1 MKFARLLRTTA
12 EDLPELQCLFHIY
25 KHLKK
30 QLKQLPARADSKAPG
45 TDQQQQ
51 QPQGGRDPG
60 EAQVSHVEA
69 SEEARFTAVLTD
81 HLQRLNDRFL
91 EREETCVIQLER
103 LEAEAA
109 AAETANGDGADLDG
123 EIGSGGTPA
132 AQKAVAEQRAQLYKR
147 FVNFHG
153 EVLLLVHW
161 SVLAYTATVKI
172 LKKHHK
178 RTGLLLRAPQL
189 ADLLSQPF
197 CSSELMTGLA
207 RKAEACI
214 QHLAEQLASS
224 DTSGDGAM
232 TTSYA
237 GTGEAATDGG
247 GGQQGIVGQAAAP
260 GSTGAAV
267 GAAAAAAIAKNTAAA
282 AAAAMAV
289 GTEDSFD
296 VADGSSPSCSQSMG
310 DFPFRRARSA
320 VEVADPQAAVA
331 EPECLQQDH
340 LDRDL
345 PAGMAAALPHPP
357 QQQGQPQRRG
367 RRSQTEQRQQ
377 LQDDDAGAGGTG
389 GGLGDPSGGGAMFLR
404 NLARLSDNN
413 SAASLSGPYVLE
425 QLVELQQYV
434 DEYDKMDEDDPEEK
448 MDIDDEDDDEEDSG
462 APPAVGL
469 GPTAAA
475 ERGHGSGGGGGGGGG
490 TTAGPR
496 ANDTTGLRPGPFAEG
511 AAAGGSQPPVPATQD
526 ADAHSGQ
533 NGTNDGNSQPLF
545 LLQLQMEGQA
555 QSQPGQAG
563 MEDGLGAAAGSGSG
577 SGQGSAP
584 AAPAAAEVAAA
595 ALPPPPLL
603 PPQQHGSSAGAAG
616 GPAAAA
622 APTPPTLQQSSS
634 GSAGAAGGA
643 GSISVA
649 ISEAFG
655 ATRPQGAAANLLRR
669 TQVALT
675 MWEQL
680 RTNAS
685 TPSTVLDPAGGQPGL
700 NQGVGEPRSKRPRLL
715 DGHGAAGDA
724 AAVPGATAVA
734 PEVPQHAEAEDSVT
748 DDNASNSD

>member
-51 QPQGGRDPG
+51 PQGGRGPG
-60 EAQVSHVEA
+60 QAEVSHVEA

-109 AAETANGDGADLDG
+109 AAEKVHGVGADLDG

-132 AQKAVAEQRAQLYKR
+132 AQKAIAEQRAQLYKR

-214 QHLAEQLASS
+214 QRLAEQLASS

-232 TTSYA
+232 TTSYT
-237 GTGEAATDGG
+237 GTGEAATDGAATDG
-247 GGQQGIVGQAAAP
+247 FGDQQGIVGQAAAP
-260 GSTGAAV
+260 GSSGGAAT
-267 GAAAAAAIAKNTAAA
+267 AAAAAAIAKNTAAA

-289 GTEDSFD
+289 GSEDSFD
-296 VADGSSPSCSQSMG
+296 VGDGSSPSCSQGMG
-310 DFPFRRARSA
+310 DLPLRRAAST
-320 VEVADPQAAVA
+320 VEVADLQAAAA
-331 EPECLQQDH
+331 EPGCHQRDH
-340 LDRDL
+340 VDRDL
-345 PAGMAAALPHPP
+345 AAGMAAMPHSPSQD

-367 RRSQTEQRQQ
+367 RRSQPEQRQQ
-377 LQDDDAGAGGTG
+377 LQDDDARAGGME
-389 GGLGDPSGGGAMFLR
+389 GGLSNPSGGGAIFLR

-448 MDIDDEDDDEEDSG
+448 IDIDDEEDDEKDSG
-462 APPAVGL
+462 APASVGL

-475 ERGHGSGGGGGGGGG
+475 ERGGGGGCGI
-490 TTAGPR
+490 TAGPS
-496 ANDTTGLRPGPFAEG
+496 ANDTTGSRPGPLAEG
-511 AAAGGSQPPVPATQD
+511 GVAGRSQPPVPATQD
-526 ADAHSGQ
+526 ADARSDQ

-545 LLQLQMEGQA
+545 LLQLEGQA
-555 QSQPGQAG
+555 QSQPGEAG
-563 MEDGLGAAAGSGSG
+563 IEDGLGAAAGSGSG

-595 ALPPPPLL
+595 APPPLPLL
-603 PPQQHGSSAGAAG
+603 PPQQHCGSAGTAG

-622 APTPPTLQQSSS
+622 APTPPTVQQSSS

-643 GSISVA
+643 GSISIA

-700 NQGVGEPRSKRPRLL
+700 NQGGGEPRSKRPRLL
-715 DGHGAAGDA
+715 DGHGATRDA
-724 AAVPGATAVA
+724 AAVPDAAAAAAEG
-734 PEVPQHAEAEDSVT
+734 PRHAEAEEIIT
-748 DDNASNSD
+748 DDSDSNSD